1 MNKYFYFFILIIP
14 FIFPL
19 KSPAEQQAEGILKD
33 MVLVPAGE
41 FKAGKPGSLKSIR
54 LDAYY
59 IDRYEVAQEKYEKA
73 MGENRS
79 FFKGARRPVEKVA
92 WFEADEFC
100 RKIGKRL
107 PTEWEWEKA
116 AKAGT
121 ASAYYWGD
129 EFDQRY
135 SWSKENSGKQSHPVG
150 QKRPNGFG
158 LYDMSGNVWEWTAS
172 DHESGGKVQRGGSW
186 RSSGSS
192 AKSAHRILSLPHFR
206 YHYVG
211 FRCAVSITP

>member
-1 MNKYFYFFILIIP
+1 MGP
-14 FIFPL
+14 FIFSL
-19 KSPAEQQAEGILKD
+19 ISPAGQQTDGILKD
-33 MVLVPAGE
+33 MVLIPAGE
-41 FKAGKPGSLKSIR
+41 FKAGKPGSLKFIH

-59 IDRYEVAQEKYEKA
+59 IDRYEVMQEKYERV
-73 MGENRS
+73 MGENLS
-79 FFKGARRPVEKVA
+79 FFKGAHRPIGKVN

-100 RKIGKRL
+100 RIVGKRL
-107 PTEWEWEKA
+107 PKEWEWEKA

-129 EFDQRY
+129 EFDPHY
-135 SWSKENSGKQSHPVG
+135 SWIKENSGKQTHPVG

-172 DHESGGKVQRGGSW
+172 DHESGGKVQRGRSW

-192 AKSAHRILSLPHFR
+192 HKSAHRILSLPHFR

-211 FRCAVSITP
+211 FRCAVSMK

>member
-1 MNKYFYFFILIIP
+1 VKKYFYFLIFIGP

-19 KSPAEQQAEGILKD
+19 KSPAGQQAEGILKD
-33 MVLVPAGE
+33 MVLIPAGE
-41 FKAGKPGSLKSIR
+41 FKAGKPGSLKIIY

-59 IDRYEVAQEKYEKA
+59 IDRHEVLQEKYEEA

-79 FFKGARRPVEKVA
+79 FFKGARRPVEKVN

-100 RKIGKRL
+100 RKVGKRL

-129 EFDQRY
+129 GFDPQY
-135 SWSKENSGKQSHPVG
+135 SWSKENSGKQTHPVG

-172 DHESGGKVQRGGSW
+172 DHQSGGKVQRGGSW

-192 AKSAHRILSLPHFR
+192 HKSAHRILSLPHYR

-211 FRCAVSITP
+211 FRCAVSMK